1 VGNIKKILITDA
13 KEGVSFC
20 FVLEEDQKE
29 KQKRLFTEFLHKK
42 PNVRVTP
49 VKIGEKLLNAIKSP
63 R

>member
-1 VGNIKKILITDA
+1 LITDA